1 MNDEDVET
9 KVYYI
14 PNKSKRVGINLYL
27 LGALKL
33 AMLLLIPTVAY

>member
-14 PNKSKRVGINLYL
+14 PNKSKRVGIKLEL
-27 LGALKL
+27 LGALKIAK
-33 AMLLLIPTVAY
+33 AMLLLTIAF